1 MKKSIVAASCAIF
14 AAGCTTS
21 KSVRTA
27 IEIDAPPGTVYDVL
41 ADFSAY
47 PAWNPYHVRVVGD
60 PVAGAPLEVRVS
72 RPDGQVVDVPHVH
85 VIRAEPGEALYW
97 GGGPAYIFKGEH
109 RFDLAPLDGGTRT
122 LVHHDEDFTGL
133 FIGFADLP
141 VPVLTEG
148 YEQMNEALKAW
159 IEGGKDAAS
168 RE

>member
-1 MKKSIVAASCAIF
+1 MHKSIMAAFCAVF
-14 AAGCTTS
+14 AVGCTTS
-21 KSVRTA
+21 KSIRTS
-27 IEIDAPPGTVYDVL
+27 IEIDATPQRVFDVL
-41 ADFSAY
+41 SDFSKY
-47 PAWNPYHVRVVGD
+47 PLWNPYHVRVVGD

-72 RPDGQVVDVPHVH
+72 RPDGRIVDVPHVH

-97 GGGPAYIFKGEH
+97 GGGPEHIFNGEH

-122 LVHHDEDFTGL
+122 LVHHDEDFSGL

-159 IEGGKDAAS
+159 VEADMDSDG